1 MHELEVNGGRG
12 RPSSEIIDPLLNPS
26 MLNKSLQSKPNLI
39 DSPKLQQITGT
50 WRQITS
56 PASRAPQP
64 VDVVFGTGPIS
75 SQLIE
80 YKSVQVQTGSTIN
93 LSYIRH
99 ITILQT
105 PISHRKMVQ
114 HKSTQT
120 EPCDVPLPMVDSEG
134 L

>member
-1 MHELEVNGGRG
+1 MVGDDLGQMRLVEVLD
-12 RPSSEIIDPLLNPS
+12 EAVFI
-26 MLNKSLQSKPNLI
+26 
-39 DSPKLQQITGT
+39 
-50 WRQITS
+50 
-56 PASRAPQP
+56 AP
-64 VDVVFGTGPIS
+64 DWSADT
-75 SQLIE
+75 
-80 YKSVQVQTGSTIN
+80 QVQTGSTIN